1 MAFVVGASWLWSNA
15 ALAQIAPRQ
24 AALPPADVEQL
35 DAASTAYL
43 ENARRFLAERQWSEA
58 VEAIRRL
65 EEGEPS
71 RLVKVELGRPVSG
84 FSKGFERYVPA
95 AEYCQWRLAA
105 LAAEAPEA
113 LEHYRR
119 LVDGLARSRLQAGE
133 KANDER
139 LLRQIV
145 EQTFASHFGDDALL
159 KLGDL
164 ALARGDAAT
173 ARGYWQRIS
182 AKLGSS
188 PLTVSDHSASSLD
201 KNRYPSPTS
210 GVYPDADIDLA
221 AVLARLVLASI
232 LEASPERAE
241 SELAALKQLYPAA
254 EGELGG
260 RHGRYVDLLQD
271 IFKDSAAWPPPRQ
284 SPDWPTFGGNP
295 ARDKRVNRG
304 FELSAKPL
312 WTYSLP
318 RLTAERELLGQGRL
332 RAADDSRGLLCYE
345 PIVVGNK
352 VYLRLDA
359 RGNSYVAALD
369 LKSGQPLWQV
379 DYSRGLTARRADET
393 NDARDT
399 PPEAS
404 DAHRE
409 LGRYL
414 GVARYTLT
422 ESDGKLFARLGSP
435 ITVPTSRRG
444 ALWLAKDQGFLMGCD
459 LRAQGKPLE
468 GFPILPPSKEWSF
481 EGTPL
486 ASGGAI
492 YVVMRRVEGARSQFY
507 LAAFELQTTPSGQN
521 DDRGDDARPTGRLKW
536 RTRIC
541 SSTTAGAGEIDEL
554 THLLLTESGGRLYVN
569 TNAGAAAA
577 VNADDGRLLW
587 LVKYPRT
594 GLRTDHPDQPEQHLF
609 RDLMPCL
616 AWKDLLIVA
625 PADCDRMFA
634 LSAMS
639 GELVWSLPP
648 GEADDAVHL
657 LGVADDT
664 LIATGDYFYWIDA
677 YSGRL
682 MTQFPRGKLGGAEQS
697 APSPRG
703 YGRGLIAGDQVW
715 WPTRES
721 LMVLDARPVLSDFG
735 YQGRLKR
742 EISLLERGATGGN
755 LVVADGVLLIAGADK
770 LMAFGRVGQASRLSG
785 QETPNDK

>member
-1 MAFVVGASWLWSNA
+1 MAFVVLAALLSPSA
-15 ALAQIAPRQ
+15 ALAQIAPRP
-24 AALPPADVEQL
+24 AALPAADMEQL
-35 DAASTAYL
+35 DAASAAYL

-58 VEAIRRL
+58 VEAIRRVQ
-65 EEGEPS
+65 EGEPT

-84 FSKGFERYVPA
+84 FTKGFERYVPA

-105 LAAEAPEA
+105 LATEAPEA

-119 LVDGLARSRLQAGE
+119 LVDGLAQSWLQAGE

-139 LLRQIV
+139 LLEQVV
-145 EQTFASHFGDDALL
+145 EQAFASHFGDDALL

-164 ALARGDAAT
+164 ALSRGDAAT

-182 AKLGSS
+182 PKLASS
-188 PLTVSDHSASSLD
+188 PPAASSAD
-201 KNRYPSPTS
+201 KESYPSPTT
-210 GVYPDADIDLA
+210 GLYPDTELDLA
-221 AVLARLVLASI
+221 AIQARLALASI
-232 LEASPERAE
+232 LEGSRERSAG
-241 SELAALKQLYPAA
+241 ELAAMKELYPAA

-260 RHGRYVDLLQD
+260 RRGRYVDLLPEL
-271 IFKDSAAWPPPRQ
+271 FKESADWPPPKK

-295 ARDKRVNRG
+295 EREKIAAGG

-312 WTYSLP
+312 WTYALP
-318 RLTAERELLGQGRL
+318 RLTAERELFGQGRL

-345 PIVVGNK
+345 PIVVGDK
-352 VYLRLDA
+352 VFLRLDA
-359 RGNSYVAALD
+359 RGNSYVVSLN
-369 LKSGQPLWQV
+369 LKTGQRLWQV
-379 DYSRGLTARRADET
+379 DFSRGLTSRRADET
-393 NDARDT
+393 NDPLDNPLDQ
-399 PPEAS
+399 PPAAS
-404 DAHRE
+404 DAHRD

-422 ESDGKLFARLGSP
+422 ASDGKLFARLGSP
-435 ITVPTSRRG
+435 ITVPTNRRG
-444 ALWLAKDQGFLMGCD
+444 ALWLAKDQGFLMGFD
-459 LRAQGKPLE
+459 LATQGKPLE
-468 GFPILPPSKEWSF
+468 GFPIRPPSKEWSF

-486 ASGGAI
+486 CSAGAI
-492 YVVMRRVEGARSQFY
+492 YVVMRRVEGSRSQFY
-507 LAAFELQTTPSGQN
+507 LAAFELQTTPSGQP

-569 TNAGAAAA
+569 TNAGAVAA
-577 VNADDGRLLW
+577 VHADDGRLLW

-609 RDLMPCL
+609 RDLTPCL
-616 AWKDLLIVA
+616 AWKDLVIVA
-625 PADCDRMFA
+625 PADCDRIFA
-634 LSAMS
+634 LAAMS

-664 LIATGDYFYWIDA
+664 LIASGDYLYWIDA
-677 YSGRL
+677 YAGRL

-697 APSPRG
+697 APAPRG
-703 YGRGLIAGDQVW
+703 YGRGLIAGDQVC

-721 LMVLDARPVLSDFG
+721 LLVFDARPVLSDFG
-735 YQGRLKR
+735 YQPRLER

-755 LVVADGVLLIAGADK
+755 LVMAGGVLLIAGADK
-770 LMAFGRVGQASRLSG
+770 LVAFGTEGSGFRVQ
-785 QETPNDK
+785 K